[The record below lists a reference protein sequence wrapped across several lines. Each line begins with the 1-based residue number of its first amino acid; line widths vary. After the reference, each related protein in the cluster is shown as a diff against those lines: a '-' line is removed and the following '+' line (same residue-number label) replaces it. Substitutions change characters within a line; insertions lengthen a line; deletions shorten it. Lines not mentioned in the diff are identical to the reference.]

1 MACTVDDLYRGS
13 GGGLSLVTTSKS
25 IPEGQGQAGSDGV
38 TRDTFKHHSSEVVT
52 RDTFKHHSGWE
63 RTLTEGVVSGF
74 NWLG

>member
-38 TRDTFKHHSSEVVT
+38 TSDTFKVTAVKSSQETLSNITVT
-52 RDTFKHHSGWE
+52 GKEH
-63 RTLTEGVVSGF
+63 
-74 NWLG
+74 